1 MKVSKSQSNRN
12 FPKGLNHGKPWQKN
26 RMFSRWYFLIK
37 LSQMRLFFDIVDR
50 KECFLDLRREILKA
64 QKNGNFPQRLVHGF
78 CPKFECFRNRY
89 FFGET
94 LLSLCKK
101 HSFYPE
107 HQKNSSFDILDRKEC
122 FLNQKSEILK
132 KLEKSK
138 FSAWLGLS
146 RLRS

>member
-1 MKVSKSQSNRN
+1 MKFSKSQNNRN

-50 KECFLDLRREILKA
+50 KECFL
-64 QKNGNFPQRLVHGF
+64 
-78 CPKFECFRNRY
+78 
-89 FFGET
+89 
-94 LLSLCKK
+94 
-101 HSFYPE
+101 
-107 HQKNSSFDILDRKEC
+107 
-122 FLNQKSEILK
+122 NQKSEILK